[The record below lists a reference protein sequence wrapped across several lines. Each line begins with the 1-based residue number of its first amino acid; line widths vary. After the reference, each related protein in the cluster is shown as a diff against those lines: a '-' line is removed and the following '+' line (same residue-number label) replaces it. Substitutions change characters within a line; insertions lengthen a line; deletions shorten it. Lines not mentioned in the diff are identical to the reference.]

1 MRHIKSLVAV
11 VAVAAGL
18 VAGGAG
24 SAATAATVPS
34 CAPAQMSVRLGQ
46 SNGTAG
52 TIYYAIV
59 FTNTGGTC
67 VIWGVPHIQPVS
79 GANHA
84 AVGPAAGNASM
95 GEMPARHTLAKGQS
109 VSVDYGVV
117 ESGNYTASTCV
128 AKNASGVLVSLT
140 PFVKSTYVKLKIS
153 VCTKR
158 VSTKSRLLS
167 PGTRGY

>member
-1 MRHIKSLVAV
+1 MRHVKSLVAAAAV
-11 VAVAAGL
+11 VAGI

-24 SAATAATVPS
+24 SVASATTAPS
-34 CAPAQMSVRLGQ
+34 CSPSQMSVRLGQ

-59 FTNTGGTC
+59 FTDTGGRC
-67 VIWGVPHIQPVS
+67 VIWGVPHIQPVT
-79 GANHA
+79 GAGHV

-95 GEMPARHTLAKGQS
+95 GEMPVRHTLTKGKS
-109 VSVDYGVV
+109 VSVGYGVV
-117 ESGNYTASTCV
+117 ESGNYTPSSCV
-128 AKNASGVLVSLT
+128 AKNASGVVVSLT
-140 PFVKSTYVKLKIS
+140 PFVKSTYLKLKIS

-167 PGTRGY
+167 PGTLGY

>member
-1 MRHIKSLVAV
+1 MRQVKCIVAAL
-11 VAVAAGL
+11 AVAAGV
-18 VAGGAG
+18 VAGGVGSVA
-24 SAATAATVPS
+24 SAAATPS
-34 CAPAQMSVRLGQ
+34 CTPAQMSVRLGQ

-67 VIWGVPHIQPVS
+67 VIWGVPHIQPVA
-79 GANHA
+79 GAHHVA
-84 AVGPAAGNASM
+84 LGPAAGNASM

-109 VSVDYGVV
+109 VSVGYGVV

-128 AKNASGVLVSLT
+128 AKNASGVLVSLS

-167 PGTRGY
+167 PGTNGD